1 MFTDVLRG
9 KRVVVTGSSTGIGE
23 QIAYHYAR
31 LGASVLVTAR
41 REAALKQ
48 VTQVIIGLTCQMVH
62 TGSQVIKSVN
72 HKGHR
77 GHRGQLVIKVN
88 RSSRSKCHQKEC
100 NTMEIPSCARDVG
113 AELQ

>member
-1 MFTDVLRG
+1 MLRG

-48 VTQVIIGLTCQMVH
+48 VTQVIIGSTCQMVH

-100 NTMEIPSCARDVG
+100 NTMEIPSCSRAVG

>member
-48 VTQVIIGLTCQMVH
+48 VTQVIGLDGSYRLIGDKINQ
-62 TGSQVIKSVN
+62 S
-72 HKGHR
+72 
-77 GHRGQLVIKVN
+77 
-88 RSSRSKCHQKEC
+88 
-100 NTMEIPSCARDVG
+100 
-113 AELQ
+113 

>member
-1 MFTDVLRG
+1 MLRG

-48 VTQVIIGLTCQMVH
+48 VTQVIGSTCQMVP

-77 GHRGQLVIKVN
+77 GHRGQLVIKVS